1 VSVRELIG
9 LAEPRGF
16 AHRDEMKGDTMLV
29 LSRRVG
35 ERIFFPSIGAY
46 VKVLAVRSGT
56 VRLSIEA
63 PAEVRVI
70 REELR
75 HTQQLAR
82 RVDASSLIL
91 PGE

>member
-1 VSVRELIG
+1 
-9 LAEPRGF
+9 
-16 AHRDEMKGDTMLV
+16 MLV

-35 ERIFFPSIGAY
+35 ERIFFPSIDAY
-46 VKVLAVRSGT
+46 VKVLAVKSGT

-63 PAEVRVI
+63 PSAVPVL

-75 HTQQLAR
+75 DTQQSAR
-82 RVDASSLIL
+82 RVDGSSLTL

>member
-1 VSVRELIG
+1 
-9 LAEPRGF
+9 
-16 AHRDEMKGDTMLV
+16 MLV

-46 VKVLAVRSGT
+46 VKVHALRGGT

-63 PAEVRVI
+63 PSEVVVL

-75 HTQQLAR
+75 DTQDSER
-82 RVDASSLIL
+82 RVDAGSLTL
-91 PGE
+91 SCE